1 MNSFSLNETWLDLF
15 ERYYLKQMSDEETT
29 DFLQNLNKNQ
39 DASKAYDAFVIS
51 KEVVEQKIE
60 ASLRAQI
67 QEWQLKVTDR
77 DQKENSKIIQLEKPQ
92 TTTKPVRW
100 IRWVAAAAILFVVGF
115 GYTKY
120 MYVKEYADTLGRDYI
135 EEITALQLRSPG
147 ESPEAPLFDI
157 LNKYHNDYTSA
168 IKELDKIEPAT
179 GAVYSKAQQYIGRMY
194 TRMGQCEPAANAF
207 TKAGVVADADID
219 MSAVICLIKSHQTS
233 TPMFETKLNKILS
246 DPNHPNYTD
255 AQKIKND
262 TKGIWW
268 SLFN

>member
-100 IRWVAAAAILFVVGF
+100 IRWL
-115 GYTKY
+115 
-120 MYVKEYADTLGRDYI
+120 L
-135 EEITALQLRSPG
+135 LQL
-147 ESPEAPLFDI
+147 
-157 LNKYHNDYTSA
+157 YY
-168 IKELDKIEPAT
+168 
-179 GAVYSKAQQYIGRMY
+179 
-194 TRMGQCEPAANAF
+194 
-207 TKAGVVADADID
+207 
-219 MSAVICLIKSHQTS
+219 
-233 TPMFETKLNKILS
+233 LS
-246 DPNHPNYTD
+246 
-255 AQKIKND
+255 
-262 TKGIWW
+262 
-268 SLFN
+268 